1 MSIIPADPLGI
12 EFNLRSYQVNFS
24 RSRVRCYSLYAAR
37 LAVADPAD
45 SQRDFP
51 GFVAGLDETV
61 LPYHEEVIRCRSAP
75 WGRWRF
81 HVTNWSAVEAIE
93 FDLEVFWGPR
103 VNTTRRGER
112 SFGVHPGTVGPLG
125 RTYTD
130 FELTPPWEG
139 EDDGS
144 TGITIIGGPPD
155 PYDAVVVRPYGPVEV
170 GFLAWNKAAFEGYAY
185 EDFLRELGL

>member
-1 MSIIPADPLGI
+1 MDMSLYFGS
-12 EFNLRSYQVNFS
+12 NRVSFS
-24 RSRVRCYSLYAAR
+24 NSEIRCYSLHSAG

-45 SQRDFP
+45 SQHDLP
-51 GFVAGLDETV
+51 GFVAGLDETD
-61 LPYHEEVIRCRSAP
+61 LPYHEEVIRCRAAP

-81 HVTNWSAVEAIE
+81 HITNWSAVEAVDY
-93 FDLEVFWGPR
+93 DLEVFWGPH

-112 SFGVHPGTVGPLG
+112 SFGVHPGTVGPLD
-125 RTYTD
+125 RVSTD

-144 TGITIIGGPPD
+144 SGVTIIPGPPD
-155 PYDAVVVRPYGPVEV
+155 PYEAVVVRPYGPRWM
-170 GFLAWNKAAFEGYAY
+170 GLLGWNKAAFEGYAY